1 MDKYYTLF
9 LLFMLYS
16 IFGWLV
22 EVTGKI
28 VIEHKW
34 MNRGFLIGPYC
45 PIYGFGGL
53 FITLLLDKY
62 KNNVLIL
69 FFMSIIICS
78 ILEYL
83 TSYFMEKIF
92 KTRWWD
98 YSRYKFNINGRICL
112 ETMVVFGI
120 LGCLG
125 VLVLNPFFR
134 HLISYIP
141 STVLPVV
148 SFVICFIFIFDF
160 IVSTSIIFSFRN
172 TIRNVEKDATEEIT
186 KKVRNVFLHKDFL
199 HRRLIKAYPN
209 MKSRKERLIEIRN
222 RVNRELERLELYYKR
237 KKK

>member
-92 KTRWWD
+92 KDVDNSQKNYDLLGGWLCHSPLQD
-98 YSRYKFNINGRICL
+98 KAKEKYVKAVAEENGQKAEAISIEEALLLDNFYFVAVSNRDVAFVEEFYHSKGKKVML
-112 ETMVVFGI
+112 ELADTVGESE
-120 LGCLG
+120 
-125 VLVLNPFFR
+125 NPF
-134 HLISYIP
+134 LVYK
-141 STVLPVV
+141 VV
-148 SFVICFIFIFDF
+148 
-160 IVSTSIIFSFRN
+160 
-172 TIRNVEKDATEEIT
+172 EQ
-186 KKVRNVFLHKDFL
+186 
-199 HRRLIKAYPN
+199 
-209 MKSRKERLIEIRN
+209 
-222 RVNRELERLELYYKR
+222 
-237 KKK
+237 